1 MRTQYRTTMDLN
13 LNSLLYL
20 FFRLSPFIIVC
31 FFTLSSIFNSE
42 LKGLVYLIGLVFT
55 CFMGSQLVSALG
67 EAGLPGAA
75 APVCSS
81 FTINGF
87 VNDVTP
93 LGLVILS
100 YTFFYLVYPIAKYK
114 LAADNIILLVFF
126 PILLLAEIYWN
137 TSMNCFPLLN
147 CFWGLV
153 IGGSLGVAWA
163 SIIDATKL
171 RGLQYYN
178 IGSNRE
184 RCTRASKQR
193 FVCTTYKNGKPV
205 NYVTTS

>member
-1 MRTQYRTTMDLN
+1 MDLN

-55 CFMGSQLVSALG
+55 CFMGSQIVSALG
-67 EAGLPGAA
+67 EVGISGASS
-75 APVCSS
+75 PVCSS

-93 LGLVILS
+93 LSLVILS
-100 YTFFYLVYPIAKYK
+100 YTFFYLVYPIVKYK
-114 LAADNIILLVFF
+114 LVADNVILLVFF

-137 TSMNCFPLLN
+137 ISRNCFPMLN
-147 CFWGLV
+147 CFWGLLV
-153 IGGSLGVAWA
+153 GGGLGVIWA
-163 SIIDATKL
+163 MIIDATKL

-205 NYVTTS
+205 NYVTTTSS